1 LIRNTNQLFTS
12 KLPDIGTTIFTVMS
26 KMADEYGALNLS
38 QGFPDFAVS
47 SKLIAHVNNAMRQ
60 GHNQYAPMPGL
71 PFLSESITNSLADTY
86 NWNGDKDAEITVTGG
101 ATEALYSCITAFIH
115 PGDEVLILEP
125 AYDSYI
131 PAVRLC
137 GGVPVPVQLN
147 PEDFSVQWDKVEEA
161 LSEKTRMI
169 IINTP
174 HNPTGSIWSKADM
187 ASLEQVA
194 MERNLL
200 VLSDEVYDRIIFDG
214 LQHESVLRYP
224 GLRERSMAVFSFG
237 KTFHVTGWKVGYVV
251 AASELMVE
259 IRKVHQFLNFSVNTP
274 IQFGLATYLA
284 DKKNYQNLH
293 VFYEKKRDLFLN
305 RIAGSRFVPIKCS
318 GTYFQLLS
326 YDAISDKDECTMAE
340 YLTKEYKIAS
350 IPVSPFY
357 TGQRNNHI
365 LRFCF
370 AKKDETIEKAAEII
384 CRI

>member
-1 LIRNTNQLFTS
+1 MIKS

-26 KMADEYGALNLS
+26 KMADEAGALNLS
-38 QGFPDFAVS
+38 QGFPDFEVS
-47 SKLIAHVNNAMRQ
+47 RELIAHVSNAMKQ

-71 PFLSESITNSLADTY
+71 LFLRKSIANSLKDTY
-86 NWNGDKDAEITVTGG
+86 NWNGDIGTEITVTGG

-115 PGDEVLILEP
+115 PGDEVLIIEP

-131 PAVRLC
+131 PAVRLS

-147 PEDFSVQWDKVEEA
+147 PENFSVQWNNVEEA
-161 LSEKTRMI
+161 ITEKTKMI

-174 HNPTGSIWSKADM
+174 HNPTGSVWSKTDLIK
-187 ASLEQVA
+187 LEQVA
-194 MERNLL
+194 IERNLL

-214 LQHESVLRYP
+214 LQHESVLRFP
-224 GLRERSMAVFSFG
+224 ELRKRSMAVFSFG

-251 AASELMVE
+251 APDYLTSE

-274 IQFGLATYLA
+274 IQYGLATYLA
-284 DKKNYQNLH
+284 DINHYQNLH
-293 VFYEKKRDLFLN
+293 IFYEKKRDLFLK
-305 RIAGSRFVPIKCS
+305 RITGSRFKPVKCS

-326 YDAISDKDECTMAE
+326 YAAISDKDERTMAE

-357 TGQRNNHI
+357 SDQRNNNI

-370 AKKDETIEKAAEII
+370 AKKDETIKKAAKIL

>member
-1 LIRNTNQLFTS
+1 MKS

-26 KMADEYGALNLS
+26 KMADEAGALNLS
-38 QGFPDFAVS
+38 QGFPDFEVS
-47 SKLIAHVNNAMRQ
+47 RELIAHVSKAMKQ

-71 PFLSESITNSLADTY
+71 PFLCKSIANSLIDTY
-86 NWNGDKDAEITVTGG
+86 NWDGNKDAEITVTGG

-115 PGDEVLILEP
+115 PGDEVLIFEP

-131 PAVRLC
+131 PAVRLS

-147 PEDFSVQWDKVEEA
+147 PENFSVQWDKMDEA
-161 LSEKTRMI
+161 ISEKTKMI

-174 HNPTGSIWSKADM
+174 HNPTGSVWSKADM
-187 ASLEQVA
+187 VKLEQVA
-194 MERNLL
+194 IERNLL
-200 VLSDEVYDRIIFDG
+200 VLADEVYDRIIFDG
-214 LQHESVLRYP
+214 LQHESVLRFP
-224 GLRERSMAVFSFG
+224 ELRKRSMAVFSFG

-251 AASELMVE
+251 APDYLTRE

-284 DKKNYQNLH
+284 DKKHYQNLH
-293 VFYEKKRDLFLN
+293 VFYEKKRDLFLK
-305 RIAGSRFVPIKCS
+305 RIAGSRFKPVKCS

-326 YDAISDKDECTMAE
+326 YAAISEKDERTMAE

-357 TGQRNNHI
+357 SDQRNNSI

-370 AKKDETIEKAAEII
+370 AKKDETIKKAAKIL

>member
-1 LIRNTNQLFTS
+1 MIKS

-26 KMADEYGALNLS
+26 KMADEAGALNLS
-38 QGFPDFAVS
+38 QGFPDFEVS
-47 SKLIAHVNNAMRQ
+47 RELIAHVSNAMKQ

-71 PFLSESITNSLADTY
+71 LFLRKSIANSLNDTY
-86 NWNGDKDAEITVTGG
+86 NWNGDIVTEITVTGG

-115 PGDEVLILEP
+115 PGDEVLIIEP

-131 PAVRLC
+131 PAVRLS

-147 PEDFSVQWDKVEEA
+147 PENFSVQWNNVEEA
-161 LSEKTRMI
+161 ITEKTKMI

-174 HNPTGSIWSKADM
+174 HNPTGSVWSKADLIK
-187 ASLEQVA
+187 LEQVA
-194 MERNLL
+194 IERNLL

-214 LQHESVLRYP
+214 LQHESVLRFP
-224 GLRERSMAVFSFG
+224 ELRKRSMAVFSFG

-251 AASELMVE
+251 APDYLTSE

-274 IQFGLATYLA
+274 IQYGLATYLA
-284 DKKNYQNLH
+284 DINHYQNLH
-293 VFYEKKRDLFLN
+293 IFYEKKRDLFLK
-305 RIAGSRFVPIKCS
+305 RITGSRFKPVKCS

-326 YDAISDKDECTMAE
+326 YAAISDKDERTMAE

-357 TGQRNNHI
+357 SDQRNNNI

-370 AKKDETIEKAAEII
+370 AKKDETIKKAAKIL